1 VAATESLLLAAGV
14 VFAALAI
21 GGALAARFDQSV
33 IPAYIVAGVL
43 VGPNAPTVAGQSLSL
58 VQRSEFVTLL
68 QELGV
73 VLLLFFI
80 GLEFDLGNL
89 RRRRDAVVRAGGVDL
104 LLNAGAGLA
113 LGLAF
118 GFSTVEAVVL
128 AGATYISSSAIIT
141 KSLIDLGWIA
151 DPEAEAV
158 LGVLITEDLV
168 IAVYL
173 ALLTAL
179 ALSGG
184 GLASAVGPLAISVA
198 VIGVL
203 VALAT
208 VGTPLVERALAVRS
222 DELFLLRILAAVT
235 VVAGAALAFGVSEAV
250 AAFFLGAAVGGTG
263 HAERVERVITSERD
277 LYAAVFFFA
286 IGLGTDPG
294 ALGAVA
300 VPLVVLVVVT
310 AATKLVSGYLGA
322 AAYGLTER
330 RRVRMALA
338 LVARGEFSLV
348 LAALAVTAGLDPRLS
363 ALVVGYVLVMSVLG
377 TVLMRS
383 SRRVERLV
391 GRLRGGGS
399 ADPGTTGG

>member
-1 VAATESLLLAAGV
+1 VAATESLLLAAGA
-14 VFAALAI
+14 VFAALAV
-21 GGALAARFDQSV
+21 GGALAARLDQSV

-80 GLEFDLGNL
+80 GLEFDLGSL
-89 RRRRDAVVRAGGVDL
+89 RRRRDAVVRAGGIDL

-118 GFSTVEAVVL
+118 GFSAVEAVVL

-184 GLASAVGPLAISVA
+184 GLASAVGPLAVSVA

-235 VVAGAALAFGVSEAV
+235 VIAGAALAFGVSEAV
-250 AAFFLGAAVGGTG
+250 AAFFLGAAVGGTE
-263 HAERVERVITSERD
+263 HAGRVERVITSERD

-300 VPLVVLVVVT
+300 VPLVVLVLVT
-310 AATKLVSGYLGA
+310 AGTKLVSGYLGA

-363 ALVVGYVLVMSVLG
+363 ALIVGYVLVMSVLG

-383 SRRVERLV
+383 AGRVERLV